1 VPDLQSVDDLR
12 DSGRY
17 LVLTPAECI
26 ELVQRDGAIRFHPL
40 MGGIE
45 PALAWESLHLFETA
59 VLPHV
64 S

>member
-1 VPDLQSVDDLR
+1 VR
-12 DSGRY
+12 
-17 LVLTPAECI
+17 
-26 ELVQRDGAIRFHPL
+26 RDGSINLHPL

-45 PALAWESLHLFETA
+45 PALAWESLHLFETD